1 MKFLQAQFLEFDV
14 NGSKAIL
21 SIQRLFNLTE
31 YREVI
36 VKIHGLLHMQECKFE
51 FDTGYGND

>member
-1 MKFLQAQFLEFDV
+1 M
-14 NGSKAIL
+14 
-21 SIQRLFNLTE
+21 QRLFNLTE

-36 VKIHGLLHMQECKFE
+36 VKIHCLLRMHECRCE